1 MPTYTELMRGFEFGP
16 WSVLPERGLIRC
28 GEDERRLE
36 PKVMDVF
43 VVLVSHDGEVVSRDQ
58 LIEEVWDGR
67 PQTDDV
73 INRCIRELRKALDDD
88 ARSPRYIETI
98 QRRGYRAMLPAVLP
112 EPVVPEAD
120 VEPPAA
126 GRNYLWI
133 AAAVAVV
140 LIALWQILGTDG
152 EPPPPGTRPTS
163 VAVFEFDCVQGPGAA
178 DGHLCFGFA
187 EKVIATLQ
195 QVEGLRIVRKRMRYD
210 SALAVDEDGFVS
222 GSVQILGDQ
231 VRIAAQL
238 EDARSGEVLW
248 SRSFDA
254 SRREIF
260 DQQRVVSGSAASYF
274 DPELDSATSS
284 PQTSAE
290 YAAQNAF
297 DRGRFL
303 FRERDHES
311 IRAAIANFDVA
322 IEENPSFGEAY
333 LYKAYMYVLLPDYD
347 ISEAGNRWERY
358 DEAIAIMDKGVE
370 QDPGIRDRAGTV
382 YGFIDHKRN
391 QWGDALQETGR
402 AVRSATAGADDF
414 NWHSRVLASVGRM
427 QEAVEYARRGVEV
440 DPDNFPVTVSRMA
453 IASFWVGDMETA
465 RQYFEQANSVEFD
478 AAVHVLAYSLFLL
491 ESNAP
496 VADIKGYARA
506 GFEQV
511 AGNGVDSSWMDP
523 VIDGIVNEEDR
534 RRAVGVLEQAAATGQ
549 VPANVELTLWV
560 LLGEID
566 RAMALAHRTENPR
579 TAGGLFEQ
587 ELIFIRLFK
596 PFREHPEFMDFL
608 AGVGLTDYWAEAGCV
623 WADDELTCPE

>member
-43 VVLVSHDGEVVSRDQ
+43 VVLASHDREVVSRDQ
-58 LIEEVWDGR
+58 LIQEVWDGR

-88 ARSPRYIETI
+88 ARSPKYIETI

-112 EPVVPEAD
+112 EAVVPEVAS
-120 VEPPAA
+120 EAATGGRNHLWLAA
-126 GRNYLWI
+126 GV
-133 AAAVAVV
+133 AAV
-140 LIALWQILGTDG
+140 LIVFWQVLGTDR

-187 EKVIATLQ
+187 EEVIATLQ

-260 DQQRVVSGSAASYF
+260 DQQRVVSSSAAGFF

-311 IRAAIANFDVA
+311 IQAAIKNFDVA
-322 IEENPSFGEAY
+322 IAENPSFGEAY

-347 ISEAGNRWERY
+347 ISEAGNRWDRY
-358 DEAIAIMDKGVE
+358 TEAREIMEEGVK
-370 QDPGIRDRAGTV
+370 QDPRIRDRAGTV
-382 YGFIDHKRN
+382 YGFIYHKRN
-391 QWGDALQETGR
+391 QWGAALEETGR
-402 AVRSATAGADDF
+402 AVSAATAGADDF
-414 NWHSRVLASVGRM
+414 NWHSRVLASVGRL

-453 IASFWVGDMETA
+453 IASFWVGDMATA

-478 AAVHVLAYSLFLL
+478 AAVHFLAYSLFLL

-496 VADIKGYARA
+496 VADIKSYARA
-506 GFEQV
+506 GLERL
-511 AGNGVDSSWMDP
+511 AGNGVDSSWLDP
-523 VIDGIVNEEDR
+523 VIDGIVNEADR
-534 RRAVGVLEQAAATGQ
+534 PSGVAVLEQVAAGGQ

-560 LLGEID
+560 LLGETD

-579 TAGGLFEQ
+579 EGGGLFEQ

-608 AGVGLTDYWAEAGCV
+608 AGVGLTEYWAEAGCI
-623 WADDELTCPE
+623 WADDKLTCPD

>member
-28 GEDERRLE
+28 GQDERRLE

-43 VVLVSHDGEVVSRDQ
+43 VVLVSHDRQVVSRDQ
-58 LIEEVWDGR
+58 LILEVWEGR
-67 PQTDDV
+67 PQMDDV
-73 INRCIRELRKALDDD
+73 INRCIRELRKVLDDD
-88 ARSPRYIETI
+88 ARSPKYIETI

-112 EPVVPEAD
+112 EPVVPE
-120 VEPPAA
+120 VTSEAA
-126 GRNYLWI
+126 AGGRNYLWI
-133 AAAVAVV
+133 AAGAAVV
-140 LIALWQILGTDG
+140 LIALWQVFGGDG
-152 EPPPPGTRPTS
+152 EPPTPGTRPAS

-187 EKVIATLQ
+187 EEIISTLQ
-195 QVEGLRIVRKRMRYD
+195 QVEDLRIVRKRTPYD

-222 GSVQILGDQ
+222 GSVQIIGDQ
-231 VRIAAQL
+231 VRISAQL

-248 SRSFDA
+248 SRSFPA

-260 DQQRVVSGSAASYF
+260 DKQRVVSGEAAGYF
-274 DPELDSATSS
+274 DPRLVASASS

-347 ISEAGNRWERY
+347 ISEAGNRYELYEDAR
-358 DEAIAIMDKGVE
+358 DIMNKGVQ

-382 YGFIDHKRN
+382 YGFISHKRN
-391 QWGDALQETGR
+391 EWAEALEETGR
-402 AVRSATAGADDF
+402 AVSAATAGADDF

-478 AAVHVLAYSLFLL
+478 AAVHFLAYSLFLL
-491 ESNAP
+491 ESDAP
-496 VADIKGYARA
+496 VADIKSYARA
-506 GFEQV
+506 GLERL
-511 AGNGVDSSWMDP
+511 AGNGVDSSWLNP
-523 VIDGIVNEEDR
+523 VIDGIVNEADR
-534 RRAVGVLEQAAATGQ
+534 PRGVAVLEQVAATGQ
-549 VPANVELTLWV
+549 VPANVELTLSV
-560 LLGEID
+560 LLGETD
-566 RAMALAHRTENPR
+566 RAMQIAHRTED
-579 TAGGLFEQ
+579 TKGGGLFEQ
-587 ELIFIRLFK
+587 ELIFIRLFR

-608 AGVGLTDYWAEAGCV
+608 AGVGLTEYWAEAGCV
-623 WADDELTCPE
+623 WADDKLTCPE